1 MKLLFFFVDEF
12 DVIVIVEFCIIL
24 VFLVDLNVVDFL
36 IWILLVDSNLMIFGV
51 FFLIFLCC
59 FLKFCDIV
67 CFVIGDGLLLL
78 VWLVLLLLLL
88 IVGIIMLFIKFL
100 WVIIFLGIWGI
111 LMVRFLFE
119 VGNNVSLNF

>member
-12 DVIVIVEFCIIL
+12 DVIGIVEFCIIL

-51 FFLIFLCC
+51 FFLIILCC

-78 VWLVLLLLLL
+78 VWLVLLLC
-88 IVGIIMLFIKFL
+88 IIMLFIKFL